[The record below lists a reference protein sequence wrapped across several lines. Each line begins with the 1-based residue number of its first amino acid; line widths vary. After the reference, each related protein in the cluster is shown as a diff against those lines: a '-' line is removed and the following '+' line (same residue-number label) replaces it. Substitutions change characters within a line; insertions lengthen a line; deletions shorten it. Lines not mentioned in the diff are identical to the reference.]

1 MSLGSVL
8 GSTRSEWLAG
18 LYSLIISFKIASHYC
33 TKDYMCIP
41 SDIRPQAMSIP
52 CAH

>member
-1 MSLGSVL
+1 MLSGSVL
-8 GSTRSEWLAG
+8 GSTRSEWLEG
-18 LYSLIISFKIASHYC
+18 LYRISSFSIALDCINRHYM
-33 TKDYMCIP
+33 YIP